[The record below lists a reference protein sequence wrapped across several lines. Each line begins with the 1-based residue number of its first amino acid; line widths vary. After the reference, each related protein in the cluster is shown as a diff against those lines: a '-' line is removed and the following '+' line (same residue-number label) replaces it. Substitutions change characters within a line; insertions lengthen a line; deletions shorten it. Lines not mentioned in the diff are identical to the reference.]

1 MYIKMNKSLVLFAA
15 ILLSGCATT
24 NEEKGMA
31 LGATL
36 GGIVGPVSGSSET
49 LSLLGVIAG
58 GWVGSEIGKEF
69 DKQSEADDFEFGK
82 E

>member
-1 MYIKMNKSLVLFAA
+1 MYIKMNKSWVLFAA

-69 DKQSEADDFEFGK
+69 DKKPKDDDLDNE
-82 E
+82 